1 MALSGQEVIHNLALG
16 HVGDTEV
23 ADTAPSRAL
32 KQNLLCIRYYDQA
45 RDLTLRSHPWN
56 EAKKRVIIA
65 QDDDDAI
72 FGYDRRYTLP
82 EDALRV
88 LSVND
93 SLGADRKNR
102 ADGVHDWEVEDGKIL
117 ANAGE
122 IPQTWTTSTKYIAGE
137 YVSTT
142 AETWATSTAYVIG
155 QYVTDGTTTY
165 EVLVAHTSDTIAND
179 VTSGN
184 LDTGV
189 TGTTGS
195 YSVPTTYTSGATVLA
210 DINSS
215 NLTAVGSVARIIFV
229 EYIQQLTDTT
239 KFSTN
244 LKEAIGEQL
253 AIKIIT
259 ALTNDTK
266 GKVDLINKFERL
278 TMPKARS
285 VDGAEGKPK
294 PIFNSE
300 WIRART
306 SGTRSYWG

>member
-1 MALSGQEVIHNLALG
+1 MALSNQEVLHNLALG
-16 HVGDTEV
+16 YVGEFGVEDSAV
-23 ADTAPSRAL
+23 SRAL

-45 RDLTLRSHPWN
+45 RDLTLAAHPWN
-56 EAKKRVIIA
+56 EAKRRVIIS
-65 QDDDDAI
+65 QDDDNPI
-72 FGYDRRYTLP
+72 FGYDRQYTWP
-82 EDALRV
+82 TDALRI

-93 SLGADRKNR
+93 SIGADRRNN
-102 ADGVHDWEVEDGKIL
+102 ADGVHDWEPEGKKIL
-117 ANAGE
+117 ANMGE
-122 IPQTWTTSTKYIAGE
+122 TPQTWVTATKYVAGE

-142 AETWATSTAYVIG
+142 AVTWATSTAYVIG
-155 QYVTDGTTTY
+155 QYVTNGTTTY

-184 LDTGV
+184 LEAGV

-195 YSVPTTYTSGATVLA
+195 YSVPTTYTSGSTVLA

-229 EYIQQLTDTT
+229 EYIYQLTDTT
-239 KFSTN
+239 AFSTN
-244 LKEAIGEQL
+244 LEEAISVQL

-266 GKVDLINKFERL
+266 GKVDLINEFERL

-285 VDGAEGKPK
+285 IDGAQGTPK
-294 PIFNSE
+294 AIFNSE
-300 WIRART
+300 WIRSRT
-306 SGTRSYWG
+306 AGTRWP